1 MKAKFKNTMKERE
14 LEERDVEVEEEEV
27 KTEGV
32 VVEDVDREE
41 VIEVVEVVPLMEQNQ
56 KENLREEPNIEM
68 MAEMKE
74 EMIRDLEVKEDRI
87 LVEEMAIRM
96 LIVKEATAI
105 KDQEVK
111 DIHKERNHMVIT
123 KETENKMKEVTIAD
137 LEVAKEITTTTLKE
151 IDQEEAELKAD
162 TTMKVEPQEQ
172 TEILDHKLLMTNK
185 PEVDQ
190 EAELP
195 EAISL
200 TEEEP

>member
-1 MKAKFKNTMKERE
+1 MKARFKNTMKERE

-162 TTMKVEPQEQ
+162 TTMKVELKEE
-172 TEILDHKLLMTNK
+172 TEILDHKLLMTNQT
-185 PEVDQ
+185 EVYQ

>member
-111 DIHKERNHMVIT
+111 DIHKDRNHMVIT

-162 TTMKVEPQEQ
+162 TTMKVELKEE
-172 TEILDHKLLMTNK
+172 TEILDHKLLMTNQT
-185 PEVDQ
+185 EVYQ

>member
-1 MKAKFKNTMKERE
+1 MV
-14 LEERDVEVEEEEV
+14 EEVVEVEEEEV

-151 IDQEEAELKAD
+151 IDQEETELKAD
-162 TTMKVEPQEQ
+162 TTTKVEPEEE

-185 PEVDQ
+185 PEVVQEVDQ
-190 EAELP
+190 EVELQK
-195 EAISL
+195 AISL

>member
-1 MKAKFKNTMKERE
+1 M
-14 LEERDVEVEEEEV
+14 EVEEEEV

-111 DIHKERNHMVIT
+111 DINKEINHMVIT

-172 TEILDHKLLMTNK
+172 TEILDHKLLMTNQ

>member
-111 DIHKERNHMVIT
+111 DINKETNHMVIT

-137 LEVAKEITTTTLKE
+137 LEVAKEITITTLKE
-151 IDQEEAELKAD
+151 IDQEETELKAD
-162 TTMKVEPQEQ
+162 TTTKVEPEEE
-172 TEILDHKLLMTNK
+172 TEILDWINYFGNRQANFWKTYT
-185 PEVDQ
+185 Q
-190 EAELP
+190 T
-195 EAISL
+195 L
-200 TEEEP
+200 TQMQIR

>member
-162 TTMKVEPQEQ
+162 TTMKVELKEE
-172 TEILDHKLLMTNK
+172 TEILDHKLLMTNQT
-185 PEVDQ
+185 EVYQ

>member
-1 MKAKFKNTMKERE
+1 M
-14 LEERDVEVEEEEV
+14 EVEEEEV

-111 DIHKERNHMVIT
+111 DINKERNHMVIT

-162 TTMKVEPQEQ
+162 TTMKVELKEE
-172 TEILDHKLLMTNK
+172 TEILDHKLLMTNQT
-185 PEVDQ
+185 EVYQ

>member
-162 TTMKVEPQEQ
+162 TTMKVELKEE
-172 TEILDHKLLMTNK
+172 TEILDHKLLMTNQT
-185 PEVDQ
+185 EVYQ

-195 EAISL
+195 KAISL